1 MERPVHRL
9 SALFA
14 QLGQPNDEK
23 SIAQFIDS
31 HRPLAAD
38 VRLHE
43 ATFWTPAQAAF

>member
-1 MERPVHRL
+1 MERPVHSL
-9 SALFA
+9 SVLFA

-38 VRLHE
+38 VCLHE
-43 ATFWTPAQAAF
+43 ATFWTPAQAA